1 MGFKFTPTSWYVNCG
16 FHFTCLL
23 IISEATLCFLMSVI
37 LAIIAALWYSRQTR
51 LGLLLLWAC
60 CLMIKFTFHLMT
72 ILVRACTVLGM
83 GSFGFYKHYS
93 AHGRV
98 FCNQL
103 TGLIYVAPC
112 RLYSWVSGKWISR
125 VALCMLGNWNHCLS
139 LKQQLG
145 VIIHC
150 LAFEIMA
157 ESENSCA
164 VPAEKNWKKLP
175 VFVFFKDARYSFNM
189 VLHWKLCF
197 KFGSICMLFGCLRCF
212 YSIFY
217 FSGIRCLSWESISR
231 QYIHS

>member
-1 MGFKFTPTSWYVNCG
+1 
-16 FHFTCLL
+16 
-23 IISEATLCFLMSVI
+23 
-37 LAIIAALWYSRQTR
+37 
-51 LGLLLLWAC
+51 
-60 CLMIKFTFHLMT
+60 MT
-72 ILVRACTVLGM
+72 ILVKACTVLGM

-112 RLYSWVSGKWISR
+112 RLYSWVSGKWIIR

-175 VFVFFKDARYSFNM
+175 VFVFFKDARYSFNV

-217 FSGIRCLSWESISR
+217 FLGYWMSKLRK
-231 QYIHS
+231 YFKTIHSQLRIQYLFVLFTLLFIGSIYLIHLRLIVPVMLIIMSFYAC